1 MTQPD
6 ERQWTLHI
14 TRLEPAGTPRHWIVG
29 YTLYDQDFPHHIE
42 NMLVPANDEMEA
54 FYGVQKVVKSWT
66 TQGPF
71 YGWNIAVKWFEKE
84 EVQ

>member
-1 MTQPD
+1 MNN

-14 TRLEPAGTPRHWIVG
+14 TRLEPAGTPKHWIVG
-29 YTLYDQDFPHHIE
+29 YTLYDQDFPHRIE
-42 NMLVPANDEMEA
+42 HMLVPANDEMDA
-54 FYGVQKVVKSWT
+54 FYALQEVVKSWT

>member
-1 MTQPD
+1 MNN

-14 TRLEPAGTPRHWIVG
+14 TRLEPAEIPRHWSVC
-29 YTLYDQDFPHHIE
+29 YALNDQDFPHRIDY
-42 NMLVPANDEMEA
+42 MLVPANDEMEA

>member
-1 MTQPD
+1 MNN

-14 TRLEPAGTPRHWIVG
+14 TRLEPAGTPKKWIVG
-29 YTLYDQDFPHHIE
+29 YTLYDQDFPHRID

-54 FYGVQKVVKSWT
+54 FYGVQEAVKKC
-66 TQGPF
+66 
-71 YGWNIAVKWFEKE
+71 YGRNIAVKWFQQE

>member
-42 NMLVPANDEMEA
+42 NMLVPANDEVDA
-54 FYGVQKVVKSWT
+54 FYALQKVVKSWT

-84 EVQ
+84 EV